1 MDVRL
6 PDGTLIR
13 GVPEGTTRAQL
24 IEKLRNNGYDTSKLE
39 PTQTTAAP
47 AADEVPAAERA
58 EPQPPAWA
66 AEYPNIYKAAV
77 ATRQTIGPTVEMLGG
92 IGGGAVGTVGGTPGF
107 GTVLGAGAGYAGA
120 KQVLRMADQY
130 LGLEPRLSPQDAIAQ
145 ASKDIAMGATT
156 EAGGRVAGQVI
167 GAGMGKLMDARQL
180 AQQRAAQIARQ
191 SVGGD
196 TTAARAALAEAPEGA
211 TAAQA
216 LAGAEQP
223 FYTTQALLQ
232 RAGRRAP
239 EMMGPTTGAQ
249 AGMTPAQSAA
259 AVNEL
264 AAMAGGPSATAARA
278 AREADVNALNQ
289 ALLPERNVVLQGI
302 NEAEAARR
310 RLQGE
315 AARMGQAAAQKVED
329 VRRFTAAGE
338 RAGERARQAFS
349 PDTGAAMPG
358 QVPGQA
364 RVPGR
369 YTYMGELSDAAER
382 VATQAAEGSLAF
394 GEAGRFAQ
402 RALDSMKAHGL
413 EPLKTDAIE
422 AQLQQVL
429 TNRNFAGNSDIQ
441 RVIPR
446 VIEDVRAWTDAGGVI
461 DAFAL
466 DAIRR
471 NSVSGAVR
479 DLLGTQATPTAQK
492 RLTAELLSE
501 VKPAIDAAIVKA
513 SGSKA
518 YENYLEAYAK
528 GRQAVEQRELSA
540 KALEMFETN
549 PAEFV
554 KLVRGKK
561 PDAVEDIF
569 GPGSYDIAKQMSE
582 SAMGKL
588 GRIAETAERAG
599 RATEQAASGQE
610 RLRELLMDNLPKWRV
625 PWGLSV
631 KAAATNQALD
641 KLEQRLSKKVWKQL
655 TESAQTAESFDA
667 LLRTLPATER
677 IRILQFVKDPA
688 QYGLAKGAAARAAVN
703 ALAPKPE
710 NKLIEED

>member
-1 MDVRL
+1 MAIYAELFDGTRL
-6 PDGTLIR
+6 EFPDGTDSAVIAR
-13 GVPEGTTRAQL
+13 VAKE
-24 IEKLRNNGYDTSKLE
+24 
-39 PTQTTAAP
+39 QTAKRQSAAPGAAEAP
-47 AADEVPAAERA
+47 AAEVPAAERGGA
-58 EPQPPAWA
+58 QPPLWA

-92 IGGGAVGTVGGTPGF
+92 IGGGAVGTVGATPGI
-107 GTVLGAGAGYAGA
+107 GTLLGAGAGYAGA

-145 ASKDIAMGATT
+145 ASKDIAMGATM
-156 EAGGRVAGQVI
+156 EAGGRVAGQAI
-167 GAGMGKLMDARQL
+167 SAGMGKLMDVRQL

-196 TTAARAALAEAPEGA
+196 VAAARAALAEAPEGA

-239 EMMGPTTGAQ
+239 EAMGPTTGPQ

-264 AAMAGGPSATAARA
+264 AAMAGGPTATAARA
-278 AREADVNALNQ
+278 VRADEIEALNN
-289 ALLPERNVVLQGI
+289 ALLPQRNVVLQGI
-302 NEAEAARR
+302 NEAEIARR

-315 AARMGQAAAQKVED
+315 AARMGEAAAQKVED
-329 VRRFTAAGE
+329 VRRFTSAENRALGRAAGE
-338 RAGERARQAFS
+338 QMLGRAPMGARMEDLAERA
-349 PDTGAAMPG
+349 
-358 QVPGQA
+358 
-364 RVPGR
+364 
-369 YTYMGELSDAAER
+369 AE
-382 VATQAAEGSLAF
+382 VSKQAAEGSLAF
-394 GEAGRFAQ
+394 GEASRFAQ
-402 RALDSMKAHGL
+402 RALDSIKAHGL

-429 TNRNFAGNSDIQ
+429 KNRDFAGNADIQ

-446 VIEDVRAWTDAGGVI
+446 VIEDVRAWTDAGGVV

-492 RLTAELLSE
+492 RLTADLLNK

-554 KLVRGKK
+554 KLVRGKN

-569 GPGSYDIAKQMSE
+569 GPGSYNIATQMSE
-582 SAMGKL
+582 AAMGKL

-610 RLRELLMDNLPKWRV
+610 RLRELLTDNLTKWRV
-625 PWGLSV
+625 PWGLDV
-631 KAAATNQALD
+631 KAAATNKALD
-641 KLEQRLSKKVWKQL
+641 KLEQRLSKKVWRQL

-667 LLRTLPATER
+667 LLSTLPASER
-677 IRILQFVKDPA
+677 SRILQFVKDPA
-688 QYGLAKGAAARAAVN
+688 QYGLAKGAAARAATNMLAPDAEVDN
-703 ALAPKPE
+703 ALAR
-710 NKLIEED
+710 

>member
-1 MDVRL
+1 M
-6 PDGTLIR
+6 GIR
-13 GVPEGTTRAQL
+13 FLDEEQ
-24 IEKLRNNGYDTSKLE
+24 
-39 PTQTTAAP
+39 QTGKIRFLDEAVAA
-47 AADEVPAAERA
+47 EVPAAERGGA
-58 EPQPPAWA
+58 QPPSWA

-92 IGGGAVGTVGGTPGF
+92 IGGGAVGTVGATPGV
-107 GTVLGAGAGYAGA
+107 GTLLGAGAGYAGA

-145 ASKDIAMGATT
+145 ASKDIAMGATM
-156 EAGGRVAGQVI
+156 EAGGRVAGQAVS
-167 GAGMGKLMDARQL
+167 AGMGKLMDVRQL

-196 TTAARAALAEAPEGA
+196 AAAARAALAEAPEGA

-239 EMMGPTTGAQ
+239 EAMGPTTGPQ

-264 AAMAGGPSATAARA
+264 AAMAGGPTATAARA
-278 AREADVNALNQ
+278 VRADEIEALNN
-289 ALLPERNVVLQGI
+289 ALLPQRNVVLQGI
-302 NEAEAARR
+302 NEAEIARR

-315 AARMGQAAAQKVED
+315 AARMGEAAAQKVED
-329 VRRFTAAGE
+329 VRRFTSAENRALGRAAGE
-338 RAGERARQAFS
+338 QMLGRAPMGARMEDLAERA
-349 PDTGAAMPG
+349 
-358 QVPGQA
+358 
-364 RVPGR
+364 
-369 YTYMGELSDAAER
+369 AE
-382 VATQAAEGSLAF
+382 VSKQAAEGSLAF
-394 GEAGRFAQ
+394 GEASRFAQ
-402 RALDSMKAHGL
+402 RALDSIKAHGL

-429 TNRNFAGNSDIQ
+429 KNRNFAGNADIQ

-446 VIEDVRAWTDAGGVI
+446 VIEDVRAWTDAGGVV

-492 RLTAELLSE
+492 RLTADLLNK

-554 KLVRGKK
+554 KLVRGKN

-569 GPGSYDIAKQMSE
+569 GPGSYNIATQMSE
-582 SAMGKL
+582 AAMGKL

-610 RLRELLMDNLPKWRV
+610 RLRELLTDNLTKWRV
-625 PWGLSV
+625 PWGLDV
-631 KAAATNQALD
+631 KAAATNKALD
-641 KLEQRLSKKVWKQL
+641 NLERRLSKKVWKQL

-667 LLRTLPATER
+667 LLRTLPANER
-677 IRILQFVKDPA
+677 SRILQFVKDPA
-688 QYGLAKGAAARAAVN
+688 QYGLAKGAAARAVTN
-703 ALAPKPE
+703 ALAPEMESE
-710 NKLIEED
+710 NALAR

>member
-1 MDVRL
+1 MAIYAELFDGTRL
-6 PDGTLIR
+6 EFPDGTDSAVIAR
-13 GVPEGTTRAQL
+13 VAKE
-24 IEKLRNNGYDTSKLE
+24 
-39 PTQTTAAP
+39 QTAKRQSAAPGAAEAP
-47 AADEVPAAERA
+47 AAEVPAAERGGA
-58 EPQPPAWA
+58 QPPSWA

-92 IGGGAVGTVGGTPGF
+92 IGGGAVGTVGATPGI
-107 GTVLGAGAGYAGA
+107 GTLLGAGAGYAGA

-145 ASKDIAMGATT
+145 ASKDIAMGATM
-156 EAGGRVAGQVI
+156 EAGGRVAGQAI
-167 GAGMGKLMDARQL
+167 SAGMGKLMDVRQL

-196 TTAARAALAEAPEGA
+196 VAAARAALAEAPEGA

-239 EMMGPTTGAQ
+239 EAMGPTTGPQ

-264 AAMAGGPSATAARA
+264 AAMAGGPTATAARA
-278 AREADVNALNQ
+278 VRADEIEALNN
-289 ALLPERNVVLQGI
+289 ALLPQRNVVLQGI
-302 NEAEAARR
+302 NEAEIARR

-315 AARMGQAAAQKVED
+315 AARMGEAAAQKVED
-329 VRRFTAAGE
+329 VRRFTSAENRALGRAAGE
-338 RAGERARQAFS
+338 QMLGRAPMGARMEDLAERA
-349 PDTGAAMPG
+349 
-358 QVPGQA
+358 
-364 RVPGR
+364 
-369 YTYMGELSDAAER
+369 AE
-382 VATQAAEGSLAF
+382 VSKQAAEGSLAF
-394 GEAGRFAQ
+394 GEASRFAQ
-402 RALDSMKAHGL
+402 RALDSIKAHGL

-429 TNRNFAGNSDIQ
+429 KNRDFAGNADIQ

-446 VIEDVRAWTDAGGVI
+446 VIEDVRAWTDAGGVV

-492 RLTAELLSE
+492 RLTADLLNK

-554 KLVRGKK
+554 KLVRGKN

-569 GPGSYDIAKQMSE
+569 GPGSYNIATQMSE
-582 SAMGKL
+582 AAMGKL

-610 RLRELLMDNLPKWRV
+610 RLRELLTDNLTKWRV
-625 PWGLSV
+625 PWGLDV
-631 KAAATNQALD
+631 KAAATNKALD
-641 KLEQRLSKKVWKQL
+641 KLEQRLSKKVWRQL

-667 LLRTLPATER
+667 LLSTLPASER
-677 IRILQFVKDPA
+677 SRILQFVKDPA
-688 QYGLAKGAAARAAVN
+688 QYGLAKGAAARAATNMLAPDAEVDN
-703 ALAPKPE
+703 ALAR
-710 NKLIEED
+710 

>member
-24 IEKLRNNGYDTSKLE
+24 VEKLRNNGYDTSGLE
-39 PTQTTAAP
+39 ATSTTATPVA
-47 AADEVPAAERA
+47 EVPAAERTGVK
-58 EPQPPAWA
+58 PPEWA

-92 IGGGAVGTVGGTPGF
+92 IGGGAVGTVGGTPGI
-107 GTVLGAGAGYAGA
+107 GTLLGAGAGYAGA

-196 TTAARAALAEAPEGA
+196 IAAARAALAEAPEGA

-239 EMMGPTTGAQ
+239 EMMGPTTGPQ

-264 AAMAGGPSATAARA
+264 AAMAGGPTATAARA
-278 AREADVNALNQ
+278 VRADEIEALNN
-289 ALLPERNVVLQGI
+289 ALLPQRNVVLQGI
-302 NEAEAARR
+302 NEAEMTRQ
-310 RLQGE
+310 RLQSQ
-315 AARMGQAAAQKVED
+315 AARMGEAAAQKVED

-338 RAGERARQAFS
+338 RTPELGQRLGAVEPSKIAQPRISGRFTYAQDLAERAE
-349 PDTGAAMPG
+349 DVAAK
-358 QVPGQA
+358 
-364 RVPGR
+364 
-369 YTYMGELSDAAER
+369 
-382 VATQAAEGSLAF
+382 AAEGSLAF
-394 GEAGRFAQ
+394 GEASRFAQ

-429 TNRNFAGNSDIQ
+429 KRPEFAGNADIQ

-446 VIEDVRAWTDAGGVI
+446 VIQDVRAWTDAGGVV

-582 SAMGKL
+582 AAMGKL

-610 RLRELLMDNLPKWRV
+610 RLRELLTDNLTKWRV
-625 PWGLSV
+625 PWGLDV
-631 KAAATNQALD
+631 KAAATNKALD
-641 KLEQRLSKKVWKQL
+641 KLEQRLSKKVWRQL

-667 LLRTLPATER
+667 LLSTLPASER
-677 IRILQFVKDPA
+677 SRILQFVKDPA
-688 QYGLAKGAAARAAVN
+688 QYGLAKGAAARAATNMLAPDAEVDN
-703 ALAPKPE
+703 ALAR
-710 NKLIEED
+710 

>member
-1 MDVRL
+1 MAIYAELFDGTRL
-6 PDGTLIR
+6 EFPDGTDSAVIAR
-13 GVPEGTTRAQL
+13 VAKE
-24 IEKLRNNGYDTSKLE
+24 
-39 PTQTTAAP
+39 QTAKRQSAAP
-47 AADEVPAAERA
+47 GAAETPAAEVPAAERGGA
-58 EPQPPAWA
+58 QPPSWA

-92 IGGGAVGTVGGTPGF
+92 IGGGAVGTVGATPGI
-107 GTVLGAGAGYAGA
+107 GTLLGAGAGYAGA

-156 EAGGRVAGQVI
+156 EAGGRVAGQAI
-167 GAGMGKLMDARQL
+167 SAGMGKLMDMRQL

-196 TTAARAALAEAPEGA
+196 VAAARAALAEAPEGA

-239 EMMGPTTGAQ
+239 EAMGPTTGPQ

-264 AAMAGGPSATAARA
+264 AAMAGGPTATAARA
-278 AREADVNALNQ
+278 VRADEIEALNN
-289 ALLPERNVVLQGI
+289 ALLPQRNVVLQGI
-302 NEAEAARR
+302 NEAEIARR

-315 AARMGQAAAQKVED
+315 AARMGEAAAQKVED
-329 VRRFTAAGE
+329 VRRFTSAENRALGRAAGE
-338 RAGERARQAFS
+338 QMLGRAPMGARMEDLAERA
-349 PDTGAAMPG
+349 
-358 QVPGQA
+358 
-364 RVPGR
+364 
-369 YTYMGELSDAAER
+369 AE
-382 VATQAAEGSLAF
+382 VSKQAAEGSLAF
-394 GEAGRFAQ
+394 GEASRFAQ
-402 RALDSMKAHGL
+402 RALDSIKAHGL

-429 TNRNFAGNSDIQ
+429 KNRDFAGNADIQ

-446 VIEDVRAWTDAGGVI
+446 VIEDVRAWTDAGGVV

-492 RLTAELLSE
+492 RLTADLLNK

-554 KLVRGKK
+554 KLVRGKN

-569 GPGSYDIAKQMSE
+569 GPGSYNIATQMSE
-582 SAMGKL
+582 AAMGKL

-610 RLRELLMDNLPKWRV
+610 RLRELLTDNLTKWRV
-625 PWGLSV
+625 PWGLDV
-631 KAAATNQALD
+631 KAAATNKALD
-641 KLEQRLSKKVWKQL
+641 KLEQRLSKKVWRQL

-667 LLRTLPATER
+667 LLSTLPASER
-677 IRILQFVKDPA
+677 SRILQFVKDPA
-688 QYGLAKGAAARAAVN
+688 QYGLAKGAAARAATN
-703 ALAPKPE
+703 MLAPDAE
-710 NKLIEED
+710 VDNSLAR

>member
-24 IEKLRNNGYDTSKLE
+24 VEKLRNNGYDTSGLE
-39 PTQTTAAP
+39 ATSTAATP
-47 AADEVPAAERA
+47 AAEVPAAERGGA
-58 EPQPPAWA
+58 QPPSWA

-92 IGGGAVGTVGGTPGF
+92 IGGGAVGTVGATPGV
-107 GTVLGAGAGYAGA
+107 GTLLGAGAGYAGA

-130 LGLEPRLSPQDAIAQ
+130 LGLEPRLAPQDAIAQ
-145 ASKDIAMGATT
+145 ASKDIAMGATM
-156 EAGGRVAGQVI
+156 EAGGRVAGQAI
-167 GAGMGKLMDARQL
+167 SAGMGKLMDVRQL

-196 TTAARAALAEAPEGA
+196 VVAARAALAEAPEGA

-239 EMMGPTTGAQ
+239 EAMGPTTGPQ

-264 AAMAGGPSATAARA
+264 AAMAGGPTATAARA
-278 AREADVNALNQ
+278 VRADEIEALNN
-289 ALLPERNVVLQGI
+289 ALLPQRNVVLQGI
-302 NEAEAARR
+302 NEAEIARR

-315 AARMGQAAAQKVED
+315 AARMGEAATQKVED

-338 RAGERARQAFS
+338 RAGERARQVFS
-349 PDTGAAMPG
+349 PDTGTVMPV

-364 RVPGR
+364 RAPGR

-394 GEAGRFAQ
+394 GEASRFAQ

-429 TNRNFAGNSDIQ
+429 KNRDFAGNADIQ

-446 VIEDVRAWTDAGGVI
+446 VIEDVRAWTDAGGVV

-492 RLTAELLSE
+492 RLTAELLGE

-554 KLVRGKK
+554 KLVRGKN

-569 GPGSYDIAKQMSE
+569 GPGSYNIATQMSE
-582 SAMGKL
+582 AAMGKL
-588 GRIAETAERAG
+588 GRIAETAGRAG

-610 RLRELLMDNLPKWRV
+610 RLRELLTDNLTKWRV
-625 PWGLSV
+625 PWGLDV
-631 KAAATNQALD
+631 KAAATNKALD
-641 KLEQRLSKKVWKQL
+641 NLERRLSKKVWKQL

-667 LLRTLPATER
+667 LLRTLPANER
-677 IRILQFVKDPA
+677 SRILQFVKDPA
-688 QYGLAKGAAARAAVN
+688 QYGLAKGAAARAATNMLAPDAESEN
-703 ALAPKPE
+703 ALAR
-710 NKLIEED
+710 

>member
-1 MDVRL
+1 MDYSAL
-6 PDGTLIR
+6 AKQFG
-13 GVPEGTTRAQL
+13 GSQ
-24 IEKLRNNGYDTSKLE
+24 
-39 PTQTTAAP
+39 AP
-47 AADEVPAAERA
+47 AIDYGALAKELDGAAASAVEVPAAARGGA
-58 EPQPPAWA
+58 QLPAWV

-92 IGGGAVGTVGGTPGF
+92 LGGGALGTVGATPGV
-107 GTVLGAGAGYAGA
+107 GTLLGAGAGYAGA

-167 GAGMGKLMDARQL
+167 GAGVGKLMDARQL

-196 TTAARAALAEAPEGA
+196 VAAARAAFAEAPEGA

-239 EMMGPTTGAQ
+239 EMMGPTTGPQ

-264 AAMAGGPSATAARA
+264 AAMAGGPTATAARA
-278 AREADVNALNQ
+278 VRADEIEALNN
-289 ALLPERNVVLQGI
+289 ALLPQRNVVLQGI
-302 NEAEAARR
+302 NQAEATRQRLQAEAARMA
-310 RLQGE
+310 E
-315 AARMGQAAAQKVED
+315 AATQKVED

-338 RAGERARQAFS
+338 RTPALGQTLGAVEPGKIAMPRISGRFTYAQDLAERAEN
-349 PDTGAAMPG
+349 
-358 QVPGQA
+358 V
-364 RVPGR
+364 
-369 YTYMGELSDAAER
+369 
-382 VATQAAEGSLAF
+382 VAQAAEGSLAF
-394 GEAGRFAQ
+394 GEASRFAQ

-429 TNRNFAGNSDIQ
+429 KNPNFAGNADIQ

-446 VIEDVRAWTDAGGVI
+446 VIQDVRAWTDAGGVV

-492 RLTAELLSE
+492 RLTAELLGN
-501 VKPAIDAAIVKA
+501 VKPAIDTAIVKA
-513 SGSKA
+513 SGSNA
-518 YENYLEAYAK
+518 YEKYLEAYSK

-540 KALEMFETN
+540 KALEMFESN

-582 SAMGKL
+582 AAMGKL

-610 RLRELLMDNLPKWRV
+610 RLRELLTDNLTKWRV
-625 PWGLSV
+625 PWGLDV
-631 KAAATNQALD
+631 KAAATNKALD
-641 KLEQRLSKKVWKQL
+641 KLEQRLSKKVWTQL

-667 LLRTLPATER
+667 LLRTLPASER
-677 IRILQFVKDPA
+677 SRILQVVKDPA
-688 QYGLAKGAAARAAVN
+688 QYGLAKGAAARATANMLAPDSEIEN
-703 ALAPKPE
+703 ALARQ
-710 NKLIEED
+710 

>member
-1 MDVRL
+1 MAIYAELFDGTRL
-6 PDGTLIR
+6 EFPDGTDSAVIAR
-13 GVPEGTTRAQL
+13 VAKE
-24 IEKLRNNGYDTSKLE
+24 
-39 PTQTTAAP
+39 QTAKRQSTASSAAEMP
-47 AADEVPAAERA
+47 AVAEVPAAERGGA
-58 EPQPPAWA
+58 QPPSWA

-92 IGGGAVGTVGGTPGF
+92 IGGGAVGTVGATPGV
-107 GTVLGAGAGYAGA
+107 GTLLGAGAGYAGA

-145 ASKDIAMGATT
+145 ASKDIAMGATM
-156 EAGGRVAGQVI
+156 EAGGRVAGQAI
-167 GAGMGKLMDARQL
+167 SAGMGKVMDMRQL

-196 TTAARAALAEAPEGA
+196 VAAARAALAEAPEGA

-239 EMMGPTTGAQ
+239 EAMGPTTGPQ

-264 AAMAGGPSATAARA
+264 AAMAGGPTATAARA
-278 AREADVNALNQ
+278 VRADEIEALNN
-289 ALLPERNVVLQGI
+289 ALLPQRNVVLQGI
-302 NEAEAARR
+302 NEAEIARR

-315 AARMGQAAAQKVED
+315 AARMGEAAAQKVED
-329 VRRFTAAGE
+329 VRRFTSAENRALGRAAGE
-338 RAGERARQAFS
+338 QMLGRAPMGARMEDLAERA
-349 PDTGAAMPG
+349 
-358 QVPGQA
+358 
-364 RVPGR
+364 
-369 YTYMGELSDAAER
+369 AE
-382 VATQAAEGSLAF
+382 VYKQAAEGSLAF
-394 GEAGRFAQ
+394 GEASRFAQ

-429 TNRNFAGNSDIQ
+429 KNRNFAGNADIQ

-446 VIEDVRAWTDAGGVI
+446 VIEDVRAWTDAGGVV

-492 RLTAELLSE
+492 RLTAELLGE

-554 KLVRGKK
+554 KLVRGKN

-569 GPGSYDIAKQMSE
+569 GPGSYNIATQMSE
-582 SAMGKL
+582 AAMGKL
-588 GRIAETAERAG
+588 GRIAETAGRAG

-610 RLRELLMDNLPKWRV
+610 RLRELLTDNLTKWRV
-625 PWGLSV
+625 PWGLDV
-631 KAAATNQALD
+631 KAAATNKALD
-641 KLEQRLSKKVWKQL
+641 NLERRLSKKVWAQL

-667 LLRTLPATER
+667 LLRTLPANER
-677 IRILQFVKDPA
+677 SRILQFVKDPA
-688 QYGLAKGAAARAAVN
+688 QYGLAKGAAARAATNMLAPDAESEN
-703 ALAPKPE
+703 ALAR
-710 NKLIEED
+710 

>member
-1 MDVRL
+1 MAIYAELFDGTRL
-6 PDGTLIR
+6 EFPDGTDSAVIAR
-13 GVPEGTTRAQL
+13 VAKE
-24 IEKLRNNGYDTSKLE
+24 
-39 PTQTTAAP
+39 QTAKRQP
-47 AADEVPAAERA
+47 ATPATDEVPAAERA

-92 IGGGAVGTVGGTPGF
+92 IGGGAVGTVGGTPGI
-107 GTVLGAGAGYAGA
+107 GTLLGAGAGYAGA
-120 KQVLRMADQY
+120 KQILRMADQY

-156 EAGGRVAGQVI
+156 EAGGRVAGQAI
-167 GAGMGKLMDARQL
+167 SAGMGKLMDMRQL

-191 SVGGD
+191 SIGGD
-196 TTAARAALAEAPEGA
+196 LAAARAALAEAPEGA

-216 LAGAEQP
+216 LAGAERP

-239 EMMGPTTGAQ
+239 EAMGPTTGPQ

-264 AAMAGGPSATAARA
+264 AAMAGGPTATAARA
-278 AREADVNALNQ
+278 VRADEIEALNN
-289 ALLPERNVVLQGI
+289 ALLPQRNVVLQGI
-302 NEAEAARR
+302 NEAEIARR

-315 AARMGQAAAQKVED
+315 AARMGEAAAQKVED
-329 VRRFTAAGE
+329 VRRFTSAENRALGRAAGE
-338 RAGERARQAFS
+338 QMLGRAPMGARMEDLAERA
-349 PDTGAAMPG
+349 
-358 QVPGQA
+358 
-364 RVPGR
+364 
-369 YTYMGELSDAAER
+369 AE
-382 VATQAAEGSLAF
+382 VSKQAAEGSLAF
-394 GEAGRFAQ
+394 GEASRFAQ
-402 RALDSMKAHGL
+402 RALDSIKAHGL

-429 TNRNFAGNSDIQ
+429 KNRDFAGNADIQ

-446 VIEDVRAWTDAGGVI
+446 VIEDVRAWTDAGGVV

-492 RLTAELLSE
+492 RLTADLLNK

-582 SAMGKL
+582 AAMGKL

-610 RLRELLMDNLPKWRV
+610 RLRELLTDNLPKWRV
-625 PWGLSV
+625 PWGLDV
-631 KAAATNQALD
+631 KAAATNKALD
-641 KLEQRLSKKVWKQL
+641 NLEQRLSKKVWKQL
-655 TESAQTAESFDA
+655 TEAAQTAESFDA
-667 LLRTLPATER
+667 LLRTLPAAER
-677 IRILQFVKDPA
+677 SRILQVVKDPA
-688 QYGLAKGAAARAAVN
+688 QYGLAKGVAARAATN
-703 ALAPKPE
+703 MLAPKSQIE
-710 NKLIEED
+710 NQLIEGE

>member
-1 MDVRL
+1 MAIYAELFDGTRL
-6 PDGTLIR
+6 EFPDGTDPAVIAR
-13 GVPEGTTRAQL
+13 VAKE
-24 IEKLRNNGYDTSKLE
+24 
-39 PTQTTAAP
+39 QTAKRQSAAPGAAEAP
-47 AADEVPAAERA
+47 AAEVPAAERGGA
-58 EPQPPAWA
+58 QPPAWA

-92 IGGGAVGTVGGTPGF
+92 VGGGALGTVGATPGV
-107 GTVLGAGAGYAGA
+107 GTLLGAGAGYAGA

-145 ASKDIAMGATT
+145 ASKDIAMGATM
-156 EAGGRVAGQVI
+156 EAGGRVAGQAI
-167 GAGMGKLMDARQL
+167 SAGMGKLMDVRQL

-191 SVGGD
+191 SIGGD
-196 TTAARAALAEAPEGA
+196 VAAARAALAEAPEGA

-239 EMMGPTTGAQ
+239 EAMGPTTGPQ

-264 AAMAGGPSATAARA
+264 AAMAGGPTATAARA
-278 AREADVNALNQ
+278 VRADEIEALNN
-289 ALLPERNVVLQGI
+289 ALLPQRNVVLQGI
-302 NEAEAARR
+302 NEAEAVRR

-315 AARMGQAAAQKVED
+315 TARMGEAAAQKVED
-329 VRRFTAAGE
+329 VRRFTSAENRALGRAAGE
-338 RAGERARQAFS
+338 QMLGRAPIGGRMEDLAERA
-349 PDTGAAMPG
+349 
-358 QVPGQA
+358 
-364 RVPGR
+364 
-369 YTYMGELSDAAER
+369 AE
-382 VATQAAEGSLAF
+382 VSKQAAEGSLAF
-394 GEAGRFAQ
+394 GEASRFAQ

-429 TNRNFAGNSDIQ
+429 KNRDFAGNADIQ

-446 VIEDVRAWTDAGGVI
+446 VIEDIRAWTDAGGVV

-492 RLTAELLSE
+492 RLTADLLNK

-518 YENYLEAYAK
+518 YEKYLEAYAK

-554 KLVRGKK
+554 KLVRGKN

-569 GPGSYDIAKQMSE
+569 GPNSYNIATQMSE
-582 SAMGKL
+582 AAMGKL

-610 RLRELLMDNLPKWRV
+610 RLRELLTDNLTKWRV
-625 PWGLSV
+625 PWGLDV
-631 KAAATNQALD
+631 KAAATNKALD

-667 LLRTLPATER
+667 LLRTLPASER
-677 IRILQFVKDPA
+677 SRILQFVKDPA
-688 QYGLAKGAAARAAVN
+688 QYGLAKGAAARAATNMLAPDAEVEN
-703 ALAPKPE
+703 ALAR
-710 NKLIEED
+710 

>member
-1 MDVRL
+1 MAIYAELFDGTRL
-6 PDGTLIR
+6 EFPDGTDSAVIAR
-13 GVPEGTTRAQL
+13 VAKE
-24 IEKLRNNGYDTSKLE
+24 
-39 PTQTTAAP
+39 QTAKRQSAAP
-47 AADEVPAAERA
+47 GAAETPAAEVPAAERGGA
-58 EPQPPAWA
+58 QPPSWA

-92 IGGGAVGTVGGTPGF
+92 IGGGAVGTVGATPGI
-107 GTVLGAGAGYAGA
+107 GTLLGAGAGYAGA

-145 ASKDIAMGATT
+145 ASKDIAMGATM
-156 EAGGRVAGQVI
+156 EAGGRVAGQAI
-167 GAGMGKLMDARQL
+167 SAGMGKLMDVRQL

-196 TTAARAALAEAPEGA
+196 VAAARAALAEAPEGA

-239 EMMGPTTGAQ
+239 EAMGPTTGPQ

-264 AAMAGGPSATAARA
+264 AAMAGGPTATAARA
-278 AREADVNALNQ
+278 VRADEIDALNN
-289 ALLPERNVVLQGI
+289 ALLPQRNVVLQGI
-302 NEAEAARR
+302 NEAEIARR

-315 AARMGQAAAQKVED
+315 AARMGEAAAQKVED
-329 VRRFTAAGE
+329 VRRFTSAENRALGRAAGE
-338 RAGERARQAFS
+338 QMLGRAPMGARMEDLAERA
-349 PDTGAAMPG
+349 
-358 QVPGQA
+358 
-364 RVPGR
+364 
-369 YTYMGELSDAAER
+369 AE
-382 VATQAAEGSLAF
+382 VSKQAAEGSLAF
-394 GEAGRFAQ
+394 GEASRFAQ
-402 RALDSMKAHGL
+402 RALDSIKAHGL

-429 TNRNFAGNSDIQ
+429 KNRDFAGNADIQ

-446 VIEDVRAWTDAGGVI
+446 VIEDVRAWTDAGGVV

-492 RLTAELLSE
+492 RLTADLLNK

-554 KLVRGKK
+554 KLVRGKN

-569 GPGSYDIAKQMSE
+569 GPGSYNIATQMSE
-582 SAMGKL
+582 AAMGKL

-610 RLRELLMDNLPKWRV
+610 RLRELLTDNLTKWRV
-625 PWGLSV
+625 PWGLDV
-631 KAAATNQALD
+631 KAAATNKALD
-641 KLEQRLSKKVWKQL
+641 KLEQRLSKKVWRQL

-667 LLRTLPATER
+667 LLSTLPASER
-677 IRILQFVKDPA
+677 SRILQFVKDPA
-688 QYGLAKGAAARAAVN
+688 QYGLAKGAAARAATNMLAPDAEVDN
-703 ALAPKPE
+703 ALAR
-710 NKLIEED
+710 

>member
-1 MDVRL
+1 MAIYAELFDGTRL
-6 PDGTLIR
+6 EFPDGTDSAVIAR
-13 GVPEGTTRAQL
+13 VAKE
-24 IEKLRNNGYDTSKLE
+24 
-39 PTQTTAAP
+39 QTAKRQSAAPGAAEAP
-47 AADEVPAAERA
+47 AAEVPAAERGGA
-58 EPQPPAWA
+58 QPPSWA

-92 IGGGAVGTVGGTPGF
+92 IGGGAVGTVGATPGI
-107 GTVLGAGAGYAGA
+107 GTLLGAGAGYAGA

-145 ASKDIAMGATT
+145 ASKDIAMGATM
-156 EAGGRVAGQVI
+156 EAGGRVAGQAI
-167 GAGMGKLMDARQL
+167 SAGMGKLMDVRQL

-196 TTAARAALAEAPEGA
+196 LAAARAALAEAPEGA

-239 EMMGPTTGAQ
+239 EAMGPTTGPQ

-264 AAMAGGPSATAARA
+264 AAMAGGPTATAARA
-278 AREADVNALNQ
+278 VRADEIEALNN
-289 ALLPERNVVLQGI
+289 ALLPQRNVVLQGI
-302 NEAEAARR
+302 NEAEIARR

-315 AARMGQAAAQKVED
+315 AARMGEAAAQKVED

-338 RAGERARQAFS
+338 RTPELGQRLGAVEPSKIAQPRISGRFTYAQDLAERAE
-349 PDTGAAMPG
+349 DVAAK
-358 QVPGQA
+358 
-364 RVPGR
+364 
-369 YTYMGELSDAAER
+369 
-382 VATQAAEGSLAF
+382 AAEGSLAF
-394 GEAGRFAQ
+394 GEASRFAQ

-422 AQLQQVL
+422 TQLQQVL
-429 TNRNFAGNSDIQ
+429 KRPEFAGNADIQ

-446 VIEDVRAWTDAGGVI
+446 VIQDVRAWTDAGGVV

-492 RLTAELLSE
+492 RLTADLLNE

-518 YENYLEAYAK
+518 YEKYLEAYAK

-554 KLVRGKK
+554 KLVRGKN

-569 GPGSYDIAKQMSE
+569 GPGSYNIATQMSE
-582 SAMGKL
+582 AAMGKL

-610 RLRELLMDNLPKWRV
+610 RLRELLTDNLTKWRV
-625 PWGLSV
+625 PWGLDV
-631 KAAATNQALD
+631 KAAATNKALD
-641 KLEQRLSKKVWKQL
+641 KLEQRLSKKVWRQL

-667 LLRTLPATER
+667 LLSTLPASER
-677 IRILQFVKDPA
+677 SRILQFVKDPA
-688 QYGLAKGAAARAAVN
+688 QYGLAKGAAARAATNMLAPDAEVDN
-703 ALAPKPE
+703 ALAR
-710 NKLIEED
+710 

>member
-1 MDVRL
+1 MAIYAELFDGTRL
-6 PDGTLIR
+6 EFPDGTDSAVIAR
-13 GVPEGTTRAQL
+13 VAKE
-24 IEKLRNNGYDTSKLE
+24 
-39 PTQTTAAP
+39 QTLKRQSAAPGAAEAP
-47 AADEVPAAERA
+47 AAEVSSAERTGLK
-58 EPQPPAWA
+58 PPEWA

-92 IGGGAVGTVGGTPGF
+92 IGGGAVGTVGGTPGV
-107 GTVLGAGAGYAGA
+107 GTLLGAGAGYAGA

-130 LGLEPRLSPQDAIAQ
+130 LGLEPRLSPQEAIAQ
-145 ASKDIAMGATT
+145 ASKDIAMGATA
-156 EAGGRVAGQVI
+156 EAGGRVAGQAI
-167 GAGMGKLMDARQL
+167 GAGMGKLMDMRQL

-196 TTAARAALAEAPEGA
+196 VAAARAALAEAPEGA

-239 EMMGPTTGAQ
+239 EVMGPTTGPQ
-249 AGMTPAQSAA
+249 AGMTPAQSTA

-302 NEAEAARR
+302 NEAEITRQ
-310 RLQGE
+310 RLQSQ
-315 AARMGQAAAQKVED
+315 AARMGEAAAQKVED

-338 RAGERARQAFS
+338 RTPELGQRLGAVEPSKIAQPRISGRFTYAQDLAERAE
-349 PDTGAAMPG
+349 DVAAK
-358 QVPGQA
+358 
-364 RVPGR
+364 
-369 YTYMGELSDAAER
+369 
-382 VATQAAEGSLAF
+382 AAEGSLAF
-394 GEAGRFAQ
+394 GEASRFAQ

-429 TNRNFAGNSDIQ
+429 KRPEFAGNADIQ

-446 VIEDVRAWTDAGGVI
+446 VIQDVRAWTDAGGVV

-610 RLRELLMDNLPKWRV
+610 RLRELLTDNLSKWRV
-625 PWGLSV
+625 PWGLDV
-631 KAAATNQALD
+631 KAAATNKALD
-641 KLEQRLSKKVWKQL
+641 NLEKRLSKKVWKQL

-667 LLRTLPATER
+667 LLRTLPANER
-677 IRILQFVKDPA
+677 SRILQFVKDPA
-688 QYGLAKGAAARAAVN
+688 QYGLAKGAAARAATNMLAPEAEVDN
-703 ALAPKPE
+703 ALAR
-710 NKLIEED
+710 

>member
-1 MDVRL
+1 MSWRDAPVVESWKNA
-6 PDGTLIR
+6 PA
-13 GVPEGTTRAQL
+13 VSE
-24 IEKLRNNGYDTSKLE
+24 E
-39 PTQTTAAP
+39 TAAP
-47 AADEVPAAERA
+47 ATEVLATERRGA
-58 EPQPPAWA
+58 QPPAWA
-66 AEYPNIYKAAV
+66 AEYPNLYKAAV
-77 ATRQTIGPTVEMLGG
+77 TTRQTISPTVEMLGG
-92 IGGGAVGTVGGTPGF
+92 IGGGAVGTVGATPGV
-107 GTVLGAGAGYAGA
+107 GTLLGAGAGYAGA

-145 ASKDIAMGATT
+145 ASKDIAMGATM
-156 EAGGRVAGQVI
+156 EAGGRVAGQAI

-180 AQQRAAQIARQ
+180 AQQRAARIARQ

-196 TTAARAALAEAPEGA
+196 IAAARTALAEAPEGA

-239 EMMGPTTGAQ
+239 EVMGPMTGPQ

-264 AAMAGGPSATAARA
+264 AAMAGGPTATAARA
-278 AREADVNALNQ
+278 VRADEIEALNN
-289 ALLPERNVVLQGI
+289 ALLPQRNVVLQGI
-302 NEAEAARR
+302 NEAEIARR

-315 AARMGQAAAQKVED
+315 ATRMGEAAAQKVED
-329 VRRFTAAGE
+329 VRRFTGAENRALGRAAGE
-338 RAGERARQAFS
+338 QMLGRAPMGARMEDLAERA
-349 PDTGAAMPG
+349 
-358 QVPGQA
+358 
-364 RVPGR
+364 
-369 YTYMGELSDAAER
+369 AE
-382 VATQAAEGSLAF
+382 VSKQAAEGSLAF

-429 TNRNFAGNSDIQ
+429 RNRDFAGNADIQ

-446 VIEDVRAWTDAGGVI
+446 VIEDIRKWTDAGGVV

-492 RLTAELLSE
+492 RLTAELLSK
-501 VKPAIDAAIVKA
+501 VKPTIDDAITKA

-518 YENYLEAYAK
+518 YESYLDAYAK

-554 KLVRGKK
+554 KLVRGKN

-569 GPGSYDIAKQMSE
+569 GPGSYNIATQMSE
-582 SAMGKL
+582 AAMGKL
-588 GRIAETAERAG
+588 GRIAETAGRAG
-599 RATEQAASGQE
+599 RATEQAASGQD
-610 RLRELLMDNLPKWRV
+610 RLRELLTDNLTKWRV
-625 PWGLSV
+625 PWGLDV
-631 KAAATNQALD
+631 KAAATNKALD
-641 KLEQRLSKKVWKQL
+641 NLERRLSKKVWAQL

-667 LLRTLPATER
+667 LLCTLPANER
-677 IRILQFVKDPA
+677 SRILQFVKDPA
-688 QYGLAKGAAARAAVN
+688 QYGLAKGAAARAATNMLAPDAESEN
-703 ALAPKPE
+703 ALAR
-710 NKLIEED
+710 

>member
-1 MDVRL
+1 MAIYAELFDGTRL
-6 PDGTLIR
+6 EFPDGTDSAVIAR
-13 GVPEGTTRAQL
+13 VAKE
-24 IEKLRNNGYDTSKLE
+24 
-39 PTQTTAAP
+39 QTAKRQSTASSAAEMP
-47 AADEVPAAERA
+47 AVAEVPAAERGGA
-58 EPQPPAWA
+58 QPPSWA

-92 IGGGAVGTVGGTPGF
+92 IGGGAVGTVGATPGV
-107 GTVLGAGAGYAGA
+107 GTLLGAGAGYAGA

-145 ASKDIAMGATT
+145 ASKDIAMGATM
-156 EAGGRVAGQVI
+156 EAGGRVAGQAI
-167 GAGMGKLMDARQL
+167 SAGMGKLMDVRQL
-180 AQQRAAQIARQ
+180 AQQRAAQIVRQ

-196 TTAARAALAEAPEGA
+196 VAAARAALAEAPEGA

-239 EMMGPTTGAQ
+239 EAMGPTTGPQ

-264 AAMAGGPSATAARA
+264 AAMAGGPTATAARA
-278 AREADVNALNQ
+278 VRADEIEALNN
-289 ALLPERNVVLQGI
+289 ALLPQRNVVLQGI
-302 NEAEAARR
+302 NEAEIARR

-315 AARMGQAAAQKVED
+315 AARMGEAAAQKVED
-329 VRRFTAAGE
+329 VRRFTSAENRALGRAAGE
-338 RAGERARQAFS
+338 QMLGRAPMGARMEDLAERA
-349 PDTGAAMPG
+349 
-358 QVPGQA
+358 
-364 RVPGR
+364 
-369 YTYMGELSDAAER
+369 AE
-382 VATQAAEGSLAF
+382 VYKQAAEGSLAF
-394 GEAGRFAQ
+394 GEASRFAQ

-429 TNRNFAGNSDIQ
+429 KNRNFAGNADIQ

-446 VIEDVRAWTDAGGVI
+446 VIEDVRAWTDAGGVV

-492 RLTAELLSE
+492 RLTAELLGE

-518 YENYLEAYAK
+518 YEKYLEAYAK

-554 KLVRGKK
+554 KLVRGKN

-569 GPGSYDIAKQMSE
+569 GPGSYNIATQMSE
-582 SAMGKL
+582 AAMGKL
-588 GRIAETAERAG
+588 GRIAETAGRAG

-610 RLRELLMDNLPKWRV
+610 RLRELLTDNLTKWRV
-625 PWGLSV
+625 PWGLDV
-631 KAAATNQALD
+631 KAAATNKALD
-641 KLEQRLSKKVWKQL
+641 NLERRLSKKVWKQL

-667 LLRTLPATER
+667 LLRTLPANER
-677 IRILQFVKDPA
+677 SRILQFVKDPA
-688 QYGLAKGAAARAAVN
+688 QYGLAKGAAARAATNMLAPDAESEN
-703 ALAPKPE
+703 ALAR
-710 NKLIEED
+710 

>member
-1 MDVRL
+1 MAIYAELFDGTRL
-6 PDGTLIR
+6 EFPDGTDSAVIAR
-13 GVPEGTTRAQL
+13 VAKE
-24 IEKLRNNGYDTSKLE
+24 
-39 PTQTTAAP
+39 QTAKRQSAAP
-47 AADEVPAAERA
+47 GAAETPAAEVPAAERGGA
-58 EPQPPAWA
+58 QPPSWA

-92 IGGGAVGTVGGTPGF
+92 IGGGAVGTVGATPGI
-107 GTVLGAGAGYAGA
+107 GTLLGAGAGYAGA

-145 ASKDIAMGATT
+145 ASKDIAMGATM
-156 EAGGRVAGQVI
+156 EAGGRVAGQAI
-167 GAGMGKLMDARQL
+167 SAGMGKLMDVRQL

-196 TTAARAALAEAPEGA
+196 VAAARAALAEAPEGA

-239 EMMGPTTGAQ
+239 EAMGPTTGPQ

-264 AAMAGGPSATAARA
+264 AAMAGGPTATAARA
-278 AREADVNALNQ
+278 VRADEIDALNN
-289 ALLPERNVVLQGI
+289 ALLPQRNVVLQGI
-302 NEAEAARR
+302 NEAEITRR

-315 AARMGQAAAQKVED
+315 AARMGEAAAQKVED
-329 VRRFTAAGE
+329 VRRFTSAENRALGRAAGE
-338 RAGERARQAFS
+338 QMLGRAQMGARMEDLAERA
-349 PDTGAAMPG
+349 
-358 QVPGQA
+358 
-364 RVPGR
+364 
-369 YTYMGELSDAAER
+369 AE
-382 VATQAAEGSLAF
+382 VYKQAAEGSLAF
-394 GEAGRFAQ
+394 GEASRFAQ
-402 RALDSMKAHGL
+402 RALDSIKAHGL

-429 TNRNFAGNSDIQ
+429 KNRDFAGNADIQ

-446 VIEDVRAWTDAGGVI
+446 VIEDVRAWTDAGGVV

-492 RLTAELLSE
+492 RLTADLLNK

-554 KLVRGKK
+554 KLVRGKN

-569 GPGSYDIAKQMSE
+569 GPDSYNIATQMSE
-582 SAMGKL
+582 AAMGKL

-610 RLRELLMDNLPKWRV
+610 RLRELLTDNLTKWRV
-625 PWGLSV
+625 PWGLDV
-631 KAAATNQALD
+631 KAAATNKALD
-641 KLEQRLSKKVWKQL
+641 KLEQRLSKKVWRQL

-667 LLRTLPATER
+667 LLSTLPASER
-677 IRILQFVKDPA
+677 SRILQFVKDPA
-688 QYGLAKGAAARAAVN
+688 QYGLAKGAAARAATNMLAPDAEVDN
-703 ALAPKPE
+703 ALAR
-710 NKLIEED
+710 